1 MAASLHSGN
10 PGNFAE
16 DREKAVRAG
25 HLGGQNSSG
34 NFANNRERAAEAGRK
49 GGRAV
54 RRMYS
59 GAGEQKTGGFAEQ
72 GPVPAGGTIP
82 QTEFSER

>member
-1 MAASLHSGN
+1 MAASQHSGN

-16 DREKAVRAG
+16 DREKAARAG

-49 GGRAV
+49 GGRAA
-54 RRMYS
+54 RRMRS
-59 GAGEQKTGGFAEQ
+59 GADEAKTSVLGPAPAEDHSLNR
-72 GPVPAGGTIP
+72 I
-82 QTEFSER
+82 F

>member
-1 MAASLHSGN
+1 MAASQHSGN

-16 DREKAVRAG
+16 DREKAARAG

-49 GGRAV
+49 GGQAA
-54 RRMYS
+54 RRMRS
-59 GAGEQKTGGFAEQ
+59 GAGEQKTGGLAEGL
-72 GPVPAGGTIP
+72 GPAPAGDHSSNRI
-82 QTEFSER
+82 F